1 MRGFST
7 EQELVTLFK
16 TAYSHKFDVTNTR
29 MMEEVGMG
37 FGIADLVITELKESL
52 VFETRE
58 KLNPVDISVYQIVRR
73 KRKVSLEH
81 MKSVTGV
88 RQNEVTKSLNRLI
101 EYCYVKKVD
110 SLFELH
116 HKYEL
121 PFKKSIAFEAKLRN
135 WKRAFTQA
143 YRYKWF
149 ADYSYVIMDE
159 AHAKPAIENILQFK
173 NYNVGLLTLSVNGNI
188 ITYHR
193 PKKQPPVDPA
203 MQMMFAENL
212 LYQ

>member
-7 EQELVTLFK
+7 EQELVNLFK

-159 AHAKPAIENILQFK
+159 THAKPAIENILQFK

>member
-1 MRGFST
+1 M
-7 EQELVTLFK
+7 VNLFK
-16 TAYSHKFDVTNTR
+16 TTFSAKFDVTNTR
-29 MMEEVGMG
+29 ILEEVGVG
-37 FGIADLVITELKESL
+37 FGIADLVIAELKESQN
-52 VFETRE
+52 FEIRK
-58 KLNPVDISVYQIVRR
+58 KLNSVDINVYQIVHR
-73 KRKVSLEH
+73 KRIVTLEH
-81 MKSVTGV
+81 MTNITGV
-88 RQNEVTKSLNRLI
+88 RQNEVKKSLDRLI

-110 SLFELH
+110 SLFELQN
-116 HKYEL
+116 KYEL

-173 NYNVGLLTLSVNGNI
+173 NYNVGLLTLSVDGNLKM
-188 ITYHR
+188 YHR

-212 LYQ
+212 LHQ